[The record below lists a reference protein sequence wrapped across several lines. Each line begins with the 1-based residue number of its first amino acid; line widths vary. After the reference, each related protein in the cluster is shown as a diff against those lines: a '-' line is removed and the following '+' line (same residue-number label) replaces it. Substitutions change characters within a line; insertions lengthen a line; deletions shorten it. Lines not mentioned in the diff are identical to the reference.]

1 MLLLPKNHPTLKIKL
16 PNLQDYKNIYLTN
29 GVNYPLSTIVNPNGG
44 LLQNLPKPNSLHVG
58 WPWNVQVKPEI
69 YDKNLFW
76 PKLTIVTP
84 SYNQEKFIEQTIR
97 SILLQNYPNL
107 EYIIIDGGST
117 DNTKSVIEKYAA
129 WISFFEIKKDNGQGH
144 AINKGFSLASGTY
157 YSWIN
162 SDDYYLENTFHKV
175 ISKFISTNAE
185 FIYGYSQT
193 FDQENGEF
201 SLNKTL
207 PLFDSL
213 IRMPTLQ
220 QPSTFWL
227 SKIHQPIWEE
237 LVCSLDYE
245 LWLRMLVGK
254 KKRLIKEPLAVAHVH
269 QAAKTHNP
277 KMGES
282 WAKDHELICSPDAH
296 GPVKQWKIRYL
307 AHRIRIKINKYL

>member
-1 MLLLPKNHPTLKIKL
+1 MKIKL
-16 PNLQDYKNIYLTN
+16 PSLEDYRNAYLN
-29 GVNYPLSTIVNPNGG
+29 DGVKYPLSTIFNPDGD
-44 LLQNLPKPNSLHVG
+44 LLQNLPKPNSLQVG
-58 WPWNVQVKPEI
+58 WPWYVQVKPEI
-69 YDKNLFW
+69 YDKNSSW

-97 SILLQNYPNL
+97 SVLLQNYPNL

-117 DNTKSVIEKYAA
+117 DNTKSIIEKYAD

-157 YSWIN
+157 YAWIN
-162 SDDYYLENTFHKV
+162 SDDYYLENTFYKV
-175 ISKFISTNAE
+175 ISKFMFTNAE
-185 FIYGYSQT
+185 CVYGYSQS
-193 FDQENGEF
+193 FDREKNEI

-207 PLFDSL
+207 PLIDTF

-245 LWLRMLVGK
+245 LWLRMLKGK
-254 KKRLIKEPLAVAHVH
+254 KKKIIKEPLAVAHVH
-269 QAAKTHNP
+269 QEAKTHNP
-277 KMGES
+277 GMGEN
-282 WAKDHELICSPDAH
+282 WARDHELICSPDAH
-296 GPVKQWKIRYL
+296 GSVAHWKIRYFF
-307 AHRIRIKINKYL
+307 HRIWIKINKYL